1 MLMLFAVTL
10 FVSSALLFLLQ
21 PMFAKMVLP
30 MLGGSPAVWNTCVVF
45 FQAALLAGYAYVH
58 IVTARLS
65 LRAQVILHGAL
76 LLVAAVT
83 FPIGLHAGWTP
94 PTDHNPIPWLLQV
107 LFVSVGLPFFV
118 VSTTAPLLQKWFSG
132 TGHPSASDPYFLYA
146 ASNAGSIVALLS
158 YPVLVEP
165 VLRLRDQS
173 ASWAIGYGV
182 LAVLTTSCAVVAWRA
197 TQHAKVPQRT
207 GAGAVPDGSN
217 VAGRDG
223 FRRELEAAPTLPWSR
238 RLKWLALAAAP
249 SSLMLGVTTYLS
261 TDIAAVPLLWIVPLV
276 LYLVSF
282 IAAFGT
288 TSARLIDAA
297 RRALPLIVLP
307 LVLVLFAQSTQPAL
321 LIISLHLAGFFVVA
335 LVCHFELATSR
346 PSTVYLTEFYLW
358 IAVGGFAGGLFNTL
372 LAPVIF
378 NSVAE
383 YPAALAVACMLGSR
397 RFQSELASSGWR
409 SGVIRVALVGTCA
422 ASIAIL
428 APRFALTS
436 QGLLASLGVPAL
448 LSFSLSRRPVY
459 FGAAVGAIA
468 GAAGLYTA
476 GYGTVIHRERTFF
489 GVYRVILDPDGR
501 YRSLY
506 HGTTLHGR
514 QSLDPSRSM
523 EPLTYYHRTGPIG
536 QLLTAFA
543 DRHPTGRV
551 GAVGLGTGSLAPY
564 ATAGQHWT
572 FYEIDPAV
580 VRISEDPRY
589 FTYLPNAPAGTCI
602 VLGDA
607 RLSLTAAAPH
617 AYDLL
622 ILDAFS
628 SDAIPVHL
636 LTREALGV
644 YRNALAPNGVIAF
657 HISNRHLDLQPV
669 LANLAQDEHMAAL
682 IRSDAVTEESHRGGN
697 TSSVWL
703 VMAQARED
711 LSTLLADSRWVP
723 PRREA
728 ASALWTDDF
737 SNIWTVFRGH

>member
-65 LRAQVILHGAL
+65 LRAQVILQGAL
-76 LLVAAVT
+76 LVVAAVV

-94 PTDHNPIPWLLQV
+94 PTDHNPIPWLIEV
-107 LFVSVGLPFFV
+107 LVLSVGLPFFV
-118 VSTTAPLLQKWFSG
+118 VSTTAPLLQKWFSA
-132 TGHPSASDPYFLYA
+132 TGHSLAGDPYFLYS
-146 ASNAGSIVALLS
+146 ASNAGSILALLS
-158 YPVLVEP
+158 YPVFVEP
-165 VLRLRDQS
+165 TLRLRDQS
-173 ASWAIGYGV
+173 ASWAIGYAV

-383 YPAALAVACMLGSR
+383 YPAALAVACMLSSR
-397 RFQSELASSGWR
+397 RFQSELAPSGWR

-489 GVYRVILDPDGR
+489 GVYRVILDPEGR

-737 SNIWTVFRGH
+737 SNIWTVFHGR